1 MEIVESATCPQIDR
15 AFALLAKKWMG
26 PILFSLC
33 RRELFFSDLEK
44 SIPGVSARVLT
55 QRIRELEAARLV
67 VRTVH
72 LSTPLRV
79 SYRLSEK
86 GEGLAS
92 ILQGVAVWAKAHR

>member
-1 MEIVESATCPQIDR
+1 MEMAGSATCPQIDG
-15 AFALLAKKWMG
+15 AFALLAKKWVG

-44 SIPGVSARVLT
+44 SIPGISARVLT
-55 QRIRELEAARLV
+55 QRIRELEADKLV
-67 VRTVH
+67 VRTVS
-72 LSTPLRV
+72 LSPPLRV

-92 ILQGVAVWAKAHR
+92 IIQEIAAWAQA